1 MAGDVKGICIEFR
14 GDTTKLDKA
23 LRTIQ
28 KETKSIDT
36 ELKNVNKA
44 LKFNPTSVE
53 LWRQKQ
59 DLLKRKIGETEDK
72 LKALKAA
79 QKDLDAKGVDKSSA
93 EYQKLRRQIIETE
106 SQLKTFKGQLRSVG
120 NVNLRATSEQFKNL
134 GTSLTNAGQALK
146 GFSMAGAAVVAMLG
160 TLTYKSGAWAD
171 ELNTLSKRYRIG
183 TGDLQKYAA
192 SAALVDTDVETIA
205 ASHRKLT
212 KAMSGAEDETGAQ
225 AKAFAR
231 LGVSVTNADG
241 TLRDSDA
248 VWQDTIKALGEV
260 ENETERDALAM
271 TLMGKSA
278 GDLNTLIED
287 GGETYKKTADLMAK
301 YHLDFVDQE
310 TLDRANTFNDQLDTI
325 RMLGTVAFQQLG
337 TQLAAYLAPVLEK
350 VVDLVGRFAEWLS
363 NLDPRVVAIIGAI
376 GGFVAVLSP
385 LLIGLGKV
393 AFAISSIMSLMATLG
408 PAIGGIVTAL
418 GPVVLA
424 IGAVIAV
431 GVLLYKNWDTIK
443 AKAIALWNNI
453 KTTFNSIK
461 TTIIGV
467 WNNIKTSLS
476 NAWNT
481 IKNTASSKFNAVK
494 EAILTP
500 IQNLRDRI
508 KGIIDKIKGFF
519 SFHVSAPHIPLPHF
533 SIRPSGWKLSDLLK
547 GSIPSLGIDWYKT
560 GGIFDSPSV
569 IGVGEAGAEAVVP
582 LDKLWDKLD
591 AMQGGVVINING
603 ANASPYEIA
612 QEVKRELIRETN
624 RRRLAWQ

>member
-28 KETKSIDT
+28 KETRSIDT

-44 LKFNPTSVE
+44 LKFNPTSIE

-59 DLLKRKIGETEDK
+59 DLLKRKISETEDK

-79 QKDLDAKGVDKSSA
+79 QKDMDAKGVDKNSA

-106 SQLKTFKGQLRSVG
+106 SQLKTFKGQLKSVG
-120 NVNLRATSEQFKNL
+120 NVSLRAASEQFKKL

-146 GFSMAGAAVVAMLG
+146 GFSMAGAALVATLG

-225 AKAFAR
+225 AEAFAK
-231 LGVSVTNADG
+231 LGVSVTNTDG
-241 TLRDSDA
+241 TLRNADA
-248 VWQDTIKALGEV
+248 VWQDTIKALGQV
-260 ENETERDALAM
+260 ENKTERDALAM

-287 GGETYKKTADLMAK
+287 GGETYQKTAELMAK

-310 TLDRANTFNDQLDTI
+310 TLDRANTFNDQIDTI

-363 NLDPRVVAIIGAI
+363 NLDPRIVAIIGAI

-393 AFAISSIMSLMATLG
+393 AFAISSIMSLMSTLG

-418 GPVVLA
+418 GPVVLV
-424 IGAVIAV
+424 IGAVVAA

-443 AKAIALWNNI
+443 AKAVAFKNKVTQVFNEFKSKVTSI
-453 KTTFNSIK
+453 FNSVK
-461 TTIIGV
+461 
-467 WNNIKTSLS
+467 
-476 NAWNT
+476 NAIVN
-481 IKNTASSKFNAVK
+481 
-494 EAILTP
+494 P
-500 IQNLRDRI
+500 IQSAIDRI
-508 KGIIDKIKGFF
+508 KGIIDRIKGFF
-519 SFHVSAPHIPLPHF
+519 PIKLGKIFSGLKLPHLKLDGKF
-533 SIRPSGWKLSDLLK
+533 SIVPPSVPRISV
-547 GSIPSLGIDWYKT
+547 DWYKR
-560 GGIFDSPSV
+560 GGIFNSPSV
-569 IGVGEAGAEAVVP
+569 IGVGEAGSEAVVP
-582 LDKLWDKLD
+582 LDKLWSKLD

-603 ANASPYEIA
+603 ANASPHEIA